1 MTDLLSGRNGPQ
13 CKTTHPRNGTV
24 PRANQPQGR
33 TNVARAALLV
43 MVLLGVGKVVGVVD
57 DLVKARVFGTSAD
70 LDAFVAA
77 GGLPELLNT
86 LISAGALAAPFIP
99 VLAGYLSRDDREST
113 WRLASSVIN
122 LAFLVTAALAGLI
135 ALVAPWLVSHFIA
148 PGFAPAQQSLT
159 AGLMRVTMLS
169 TLVFSV
175 SGVVMSILWAHQH
188 FLLPALAPILYNLG
202 IIAGAVFLARP
213 LGVWGLAV
221 GAVTGSVMHLLI
233 QVPGLLRY
241 HARWLPT
248 LGVHE
253 PGLRRVLRL
262 MGPRMLTLG
271 VVQISTLITVRLAS
285 ELSAGSVSALNFG
298 WRLMQMP
305 ETIIGTAIATAVFP
319 TLSEMAA
326 QGRIHELRDTL
337 SVTLRAV
344 IALGLPATLGL
355 VLLGR
360 PLIELLF
367 QGGQFGG
374 ASTEV
379 VLAALSGYAAGLVGH
394 ATLEVVA
401 RAFYARQD
409 TRTPLLLAVLAMTAN
424 FALSLSLRDLL
435 GNAGLAL
442 ANSLAVSFEVGG
454 LLWLARAPLG
464 GLDGPRLLQTFVRA
478 ALAAALMGLVLI
490 SLNAWWPFQT
500 EGTVRQALFLGTGL
514 AVGAIAYLVAAW
526 LLGLD
531 AVRALGQRL
540 WRRAVREGV
549 T

>member
-1 MTDLLSGRNGPQ
+1 
-13 CKTTHPRNGTV
+13 
-24 PRANQPQGR
+24 
-33 TNVARAALLV
+33 
-43 MVLLGVGKVVGVVD
+43 MVLLGVGKVVGVID

-86 LISAGALAAPFIP
+86 LISGGALAAPFIP
-99 VLAGYLSRDDREST
+99 VLAGYLNRKDREGT
-113 WRLASSVIN
+113 WRLASSVTN

-148 PGFAPAQQSLT
+148 PGFAPVQQALT

-202 IIAGAVFLARP
+202 IIAGAIFLARP

-221 GAVTGSVMHLLI
+221 GAVSGSVMHLLI

-241 HARWLPT
+241 HARWLPI

-271 VVQISTLITVRLAS
+271 VVQINTLITVRLAS
-285 ELSAGSVSALNFG
+285 TLSTGSVSALNFG

-326 QGRIHELRDTL
+326 QERTHELRNTL
-337 SVTLRAV
+337 SATLRAV
-344 IALGLPATLGL
+344 LALGLPATLGL

-360 PLIELLF
+360 PLIALLF

-374 ASTEV
+374 ASAEA
-379 VLAALSGYAAGLVGH
+379 VLSALIGYAAGLVGH
-394 ATLEVVA
+394 AALEVVA

-424 FALSLSLRDLL
+424 FVLNLSLRDLL
-435 GNAGLAL
+435 GHAGLAL

-464 GLDGPRLLQTFVRA
+464 GLDGSRLLRTFVRA

-500 EGTVRQALFLGTGL
+500 EGTAHQALFLGTGL
-514 AVGAIAYLVAAW
+514 AVGAVAYLVAAW